1 MTAGRKAGI
10 VALAAGLLA
19 ALLLH
24 GRGPVPPIFDGI
36 VVPPAPYHWE
46 SPPADLR
53 AGNTPPSPGD
63 ATFPVHSGQVAG
75 GSLQTSDNQVVLYFG
90 VGLLKVS
97 SSAQSVR
104 CTVTPMASPPP
115 VLAGTQI
122 RGNVYHIGCVEQ
134 PGGAA
139 LQANGTFHLTLRY
152 PPGPFQEI
160 QTSDGTAWHA
170 LPTTKAPGG
179 DPYAGAVP
187 TAFGDFAATAPA
199 GAQGPGILAFL
210 GRYIEFYG
218 ILAFVIVFGVIAVV
232 QEIRRRRRK
241 AR

>member
-1 MTAGRKAGI
+1 MTAARKAGI
-10 VALAAGLLA
+10 AALAVGVMA

-24 GRGPVPPIFDGI
+24 GRGSAPPVFDGI

-46 SPPADLR
+46 SPPPDLR
-53 AGNTPPSPGD
+53 AGNTPPSPGE
-63 ATFPVHSGQVAG
+63 ATFPVQNGQVAG

-104 CTVTPMASPPP
+104 CTVTPITSPPAAP
-115 VLAGTQI
+115 AGAQT
-122 RGNVYHIGCVEQ
+122 RGNVYQIGCVEQ

-160 QTSDGTAWHA
+160 QMYDGTIWHA

-187 TAFGDFAATAPA
+187 SAFGDFVATAPA
-199 GAQGPGILAFL
+199 GAQGPGILSFL
-210 GRYIEFYG
+210 GRYVEFYG
-218 ILAFVIVFGVIAVV
+218 ILAFVIVFGVIAVI
-232 QEIRRRRRK
+232 QEIRRRRK